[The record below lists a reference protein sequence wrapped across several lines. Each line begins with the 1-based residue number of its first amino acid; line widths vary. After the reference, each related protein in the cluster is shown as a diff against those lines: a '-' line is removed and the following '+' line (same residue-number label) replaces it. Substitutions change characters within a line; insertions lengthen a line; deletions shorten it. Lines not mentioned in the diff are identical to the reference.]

1 MPNRWIE
8 FVKNWAKDNNTSYG
22 CALTKPE
29 MRAEYHYRYPK
40 VKTKGVAKLEE
51 SRPPLNVKSKVTY
64 PNLKI
69 RIPPPEEDEEENMQ
83 FDMEDMGG
91 AEEPARRRRGRPQ
104 VYLTAE
110 EKYKAKLESNKQK
123 RRERA
128 AAKKVRGGMMT
139 ADTLQLTKKKDSSS
153 TAATTAEHISERIPA
168 NLIGNRFLTKNERE
182 EMIQANKDKKR
193 DKYTTIQDLREDP
206 TDNPN
211 HPLEIARLKRIAAN
225 KSKQK

>member
-1 MPNRWIE
+1 LLKIGRKIIIPLMG
-8 FVKNWAKDNNTSYG
+8 F
-22 CALTKPE
+22 KPE
-29 MRAEYHYRYPK
+29 MRAVYHYRYPK

-69 RIPPPEEDEEENMQ
+69 TIPPPQEENEEENMQ

-128 AAKKVRGGMMT
+128 AAKKV
-139 ADTLQLTKKKDSSS
+139 
-153 TAATTAEHISERIPA
+153 H
-168 NLIGNRFLTKNERE
+168 F
-182 EMIQANKDKKR
+182 
-193 DKYTTIQDLREDP
+193 
-206 TDNPN
+206 
-211 HPLEIARLKRIAAN
+211 
-225 KSKQK
+225 